1 MTTPT
6 MLESK
11 RAQLA
16 EVQQAISA
24 ILLRGQSYM
33 IMDGG
38 AQRMLT
44 RANLKHLQDRET
56 KLEREVAALE
66 RAESGRGMLQ
76 VNYGMP
82 K

>member
-1 MTTPT
+1 MTTLT
-6 MLESK
+6 LLETK

-16 EVQQAISA
+16 EVQAAISA
-24 ILLRGQSYM
+24 ILTRGQNYS
-33 IMDGG
+33 IQDGG
-38 AQRMLT
+38 AMRMLT
-44 RANLKHLQDRET
+44 RANLKYLQDREIR
-56 KLEREVAALE
+56 LEREVAALE

>member
-1 MTTPT
+1 MSSL
-6 MLESK
+6 LETK
-11 RAQLA
+11 LAQLV

-24 ILLRGQSYM
+24 IVTRGQSYM

-44 RANLKHLQDRET
+44 RANLKFLQERET

-66 RAESGRGMLQ
+66 RIEAGKGGLV